1 MRALESLDRG
11 KENILMT
18 VKSLLNP
25 DQQFVCQE
33 LRWRAYEGEP
43 KWHKIDNLLTTHF
56 TPALCL
62 FELIMS
68 AIVTQRF
75 RSVFRSR
82 GWQPVHWFLQGACQI
97 GIQKKE
103 IERQWEGNRPRSSL
117 LIVFA
122 GSFPFLPQTMI
133 RCCNYYA
140 VIVKCFPL

>member
-11 KENILMT
+11 KEKILMT

-97 GIQKKE
+97 GIKKK
-103 IERQWEGNRPRSSL
+103 GNWTTMGRKQTPIKFTNCFCWLFSFSS
-117 LIVFA
+117 
-122 GSFPFLPQTMI
+122 SDDDTM
-133 RCCNYYA
+133 
-140 VIVKCFPL
+140 L